1 MILQAKDLSKRY
13 GELRAVDGL
22 TFSLERGERFGLLGP
37 NGAGKTTTISML
49 VGALKPT
56 SGSVLLDGKPLGGE
70 TDPARKKIG
79 YVPQELGLHLDLS
92 ALDNLKFF
100 GALYGLHGALLDRRT
115 DAALDLV
122 GLRERQKNR
131 VAEFSGGMK
140 RRLNLAAA
148 LLHEPELLILDEPTV
163 GVDPQSRNAIF
174 ENLETLLSQGTTL
187 LYTTHYMEEVERLC
201 EKIAIMDHGKLVAQG
216 SLSQLKESIARSGTR
231 LKVTLAPGQTLD
243 DATREALG
251 FPVEITDGGF
261 VAALT
266 HTHEDTEK
274 LLAVL
279 RDRGLTACAL
289 ATDEPDLEDVFLHL
303 TGKSLRD
310 E

>member
-1 MILQAKDLSKRY
+1 MILHVEGLSKRY
-13 GELRAVDGL
+13 GELRAVDNL

-56 SGSVLLDGKPLGGE
+56 SGRVLLDGKPLGGE

-79 YVPQELGLHLDLS
+79 YVPQELALHQDLS

-100 GALYGLHGALLDRRT
+100 GALYGLHGVVLEKRT

-122 GLRERQKNR
+122 GLRERQKSR
-131 VAEFSGGMK
+131 VSEFSGGMK

-174 ENLETLLSQGTTL
+174 ENLETLLREGTTL

-201 EKIAIMDHGKLVAQG
+201 DKIAIVDHGKLVVQG
-216 SLSQLKESIARSGTR
+216 SLSQLKESVARTGTR
-231 LKVTLAPGQTLD
+231 LKVTLERGQYLD
-243 DATREALG
+243 EATRKALG
-251 FPVEITDGGF
+251 IPVELFDGGF
-261 VAALT
+261 VASLA

-274 LLAVL
+274 LLGVL
-279 RDRGLTACAL
+279 RVHGLSVCAL
-289 ATDEPDLEDVFLHL
+289 ATDEPDLEDVFLEL
-303 TGKSLRD
+303 TGTSLRD